1 MSYCNIDGAGSING
15 ACSTFKSVLTIGRR
29 TSCTVIQSK
38 GKYTNLNI
46 TNSGGYGIAYRIADN
61 PDVPNNTFSNYPQ
74 ANIFNF

>member
-1 MSYCNIDGAGSING
+1 MSYCNIDGAVSIIVS
-15 ACSTFKSVLTIGRR
+15 CSTLISVLTIGRR

-38 GKYTNLNI
+38 RKYTNLNF

-61 PDVPNNTFSNYPQ
+61 PDVPNNTFSNYSQ